1 MCASAIRWAG
11 FREYIYGTSIDYLTK
26 VGWSQILIPS
36 HEVVSR
42 SWSFGTGVSVLGNVA
57 AEGVTNGLFEWQF
70 MEAGC
75 PRGCERRKVKGV
87 ATCVA
92 IRDEGKGEIEMV
104 TQGE

>member
-57 AEGVTNGLFEWQF
+57 AEGVTNGLFGWQD
-70 MEAGC
+70 MGGGG
-75 PRGCERRKVKGV
+75 PRGCGRGKVKGGGTWIV
-87 ATCVA
+87 
-92 IRDEGKGEIEMV
+92 ILEGMV
-104 TQGE
+104 MQGE